1 VRPLYLL
8 ILIASPL
15 FALDQPRLNVL
26 FIAVDDLRSGLGC
39 YGPLKRDT
47 LFGHFPRTKTLAD
60 TVGGSWIRT
69 DDFKLIRLWF
79 AGDDGKHAYGLYNLK
94 DDLAEKKNLADSMP
108 AKVTAMTN
116 ELDRWLKKTGALLPQ
131 PNPMWKDSPATR

>member
-15 FALDQPRLNVL
+15 FALDQPHT
-26 FIAVDDLRSGLGC
+26 GLGC

-47 LFGHFPRTKTLAD
+47 LIGHSPRI
-60 TVGGSWIRT
+60 G
-69 DDFKLIRLWF
+69 DFKLIRPWF
-79 AGDDGKHAYGLYNLK
+79 AGDDGKHAYGLINLK
-94 DDLAEKKNLADSMP
+94 DDHAEKKNLADSMP

-116 ELDRWLKKTGALLPQ
+116 ELDRWLKKTGARLPQ